1 MVYGQFTDE
10 NKYEKLTIQHNI
22 QHMKP
27 RITANEKENPIIVG
41 LDIGTTKICVTVGR
55 RSGTNKIE
63 LLGVGKAESAGV
75 NRGVVANI
83 QKTVGSIREAV
94 AIAEGQSNVD
104 IKVVNVGIAGQHI
117 KSIQHRGI
125 LTKNDDDEI
134 GRLDVERLI
143 SDMYKLVL
151 PPGEEIIHVLPQ
163 EFTIDN
169 EPGIKEPIGMAGRR
183 MEANF
188 HIISGRVTDIK
199 NIKKCV
205 DNSDL
210 EVSSLVL
217 EPLASSEAVLDEEE
231 KMAGVVLVD
240 IGGGTT
246 DVAIF
251 HEGIIRHTAVIP
263 LGGNIV
269 TEDIRQGCAVLRNQ
283 AEQLKVRYG
292 SALADENKDNEVICV
307 PGIRGRDSK
316 EISVKNLAF
325 IIQARMEE
333 IIEHVYYEIKSSGY
347 EDKLIAGIVITGG
360 GAQLKHL
367 VQLVEYITG
376 IDCRIGYPNEY
387 LAKTDMLNKQSFDEM
402 KSPMYAT
409 SIGLLI
415 KGIQTVE
422 EDEATQQEVVY
433 KSPDRSK
440 VKEITQTA
448 NKKES
453 WFTKIISDFIKDDS
467 GIDDDSFIGKK

>member
-1 MVYGQFTDE
+1 
-10 NKYEKLTIQHNI
+10 
-22 QHMKP
+22 MKP
-27 RITANEKENPIIVG
+27 RIVENEKENPIIVG

-55 RSGTNKIE
+55 RSGSNKVE

-83 QKTVGSIREAV
+83 QKTVTSIREAV
-94 AIAEGQSNVD
+94 AVAEGQSNVD

-125 LTKNDDDEI
+125 LTKNDDDEV
-134 GRLDVERLI
+134 GRIDIERLI

-151 PPGEEIIHVLPQ
+151 NPGEEIVHVLPQ

-183 MEANF
+183 VEANF

-199 NIKKCV
+199 NIKRCV

-210 EVSSLVL
+210 EVSELIL

-231 KMAGVVLVD
+231 KTAGVVLVD

-269 TEDIRQGCAVLRNQ
+269 TEDIRQGCSVLRNQ

-307 PGIRGRDSK
+307 PGIRGREPK
-316 EISVKNLAF
+316 EISVKNLAY

-387 LAKTDMLNKQSFDEM
+387 LAKTDMLNKQAFDEL
-402 KSPMYAT
+402 KSPLYAT
-409 SIGLLI
+409 GIGLLI
-415 KGIQTVE
+415 KGIQSLE
-422 EDEATQQEVVY
+422 EEEKRNEERTTKKAGG
-433 KSPDRSK
+433 
-440 VKEITQTA
+440 VKETT
-448 NKKES
+448 KEDVKVIAEGQNRKEG
-453 WFTKIISDFIKDDS
+453 WLTRFLGDWIKDGAD
-467 GIDDDSFIGKK
+467 IDDDTFIGKK

>member
-1 MVYGQFTDE
+1 
-10 NKYEKLTIQHNI
+10 
-22 QHMKP
+22 MKP
-27 RITANEKENPIIVG
+27 KFTELEKENPIVVG

-55 RSGTNKIE
+55 RSGSTKVE

-75 NRGVVANI
+75 SRGVVANI
-83 QKTVGSIREAV
+83 QKTVDSIREAV
-94 AIAEGQSNVD
+94 SIAEGQSNVD
-104 IKVVNVGIAGQHI
+104 IKVVSVGIAGQHI

-125 LTKNDDDEI
+125 VTRNDDDEI
-134 GRLDVERLI
+134 GREDVQRLI

-183 MEANF
+183 VEANF

-199 NIKKCV
+199 NIKRCV

-210 EVSSLVL
+210 EVSELIL

-231 KMAGVVLVD
+231 KTAGVVLVD

-269 TEDIRQGCAVLRNQ
+269 TEDIRQGCSVLRNQ

-292 SALADENKDNEVICV
+292 SALADENKENEVICV
-307 PGIRGRDSK
+307 PGIRGREAK
-316 EISVKNLAF
+316 EISVKNLAY

-333 IIEHVYYEIKSSGY
+333 IIEHVHYEIKSSGY

-367 VQLVEYITG
+367 VQLVEYVTG

-387 LAKTDMLNKQSFDEM
+387 LAKTDMLNKQAFDEL
-402 KSPMYAT
+402 KSPLYAT
-409 SIGLLI
+409 GIGLLI
-415 KGIQTVE
+415 KGIQEIE
-422 EDEATQQEVVY
+422 EGEKREQEKIAKVGGGPRA
-433 KSPDRSK
+433 KSSVK
-440 VKEITQTA
+440 VSDIASDQGRKEGWLTRILGNWITDG
-448 NKKES
+448 E
-453 WFTKIISDFIKDDS
+453 D
-467 GIDDDSFIGKK
+467 IDNDTFIGKK